1 MILKKELQLLLIKQK
16 LNGKLN
22 YKLKHMLK
30 SIKTSV
36 LAAILISTAVIAH
49 AQKKVNEGTLTYAV
63 TYELTPEQQSM
74 AGQLPPETK
83 FKFNGSMIKL
93 EMEQGPAK
101 ITVLSDAIQRNG
113 LVLVDIPIAQ
123 KQYAVKN
130 SKEDTEQM
138 MGKTPVLTDFK
149 ATGEKQKVG
158 DYNAEKYTYKDE
170 KGAALELWATN
181 DIQLPE
187 GISGQEFKTLKATPV
202 KFTRIQNGVKAAV
215 TLKSLVEEKVGPLSL
230 EVPASYEL
238 TTMDALRA
246 MGGGN

>member
-1 MILKKELQLLLIKQK
+1 
-16 LNGKLN
+16 
-22 YKLKHMLK
+22 MLK

-63 TYELTPEQQSM
+63 TYDLAPDQQSM
-74 AGQLPPETK
+74 AAQLPPETK
-83 FKFNGSMIKL
+83 FKFNGSLIKL

-101 ITVLSDAIQRNG
+101 ITVISDAAQKTG

-130 SKEDTEQM
+130 TKEDTEAM
-138 MGKTPVLTDFK
+138 MGKTPVLSDFK

-158 DYNAEKYTYKDE
+158 IYNAEKYTYKDD
-170 KGAALELWATN
+170 KGTALELWATN

-187 GISGQEFKTLKATPV
+187 GISGEEFKMLKATPV
-202 KFTRIQNGVKAAV
+202 KFVRVQNGVKANV
-215 TLKSLVEEKVGPLSL
+215 TLKTLVEEKVGPLSL
-230 EVPASYEL
+230 DVPASYEV

-246 MGGGN
+246 MGGGQ